1 MTAFTTATTH
11 DPQSPPGQRWLPPL
25 LVAGYAALWAAAAV
39 QPVSR
44 PGWML
49 ENVLPLSILALL
61 GGMYRRWHLSDA
73 SYLCV
78 AVFLT
83 LHAVG
88 AHYGYA
94 DVPIGGWLRDRL
106 GGASGAR
113 NPYDRVVHFAFGL
126 CWLYPT
132 REALLYHVH
141 HRRAALLFAAAAVLG
156 ASAVYE
162 ILEWGAAVLVAPDT
176 AARFVGAQGD
186 PWDAQ
191 QDMALAGVGA
201 LVAAAAT
208 ARLSAARGAR
218 LASAGAPGAD
228 RTALCRA
235 APPAAV
241 RPRL

>member
-1 MTAFTTATTH
+1 
-11 DPQSPPGQRWLPPL
+11 
-25 LVAGYAALWAAAAV
+25 
-39 QPVSR
+39 
-44 PGWML
+44 ML

-61 GGMYRRWHLSDA
+61 AGMYRRWHLSDA

-78 AVFLT
+78 ALFLA

-94 DVPIGGWLRDRL
+94 DVPLGGWLRDRL
-106 GGASGAR
+106 AGGAWGAR

-162 ILEWGAAVLVAPDT
+162 ILEWGAALLVAPDT
-176 AARFVGAQGD
+176 AAHFLGAQGD

-191 QDMALAGVGA
+191 QDMALAGARSGGRGGGDGA
-201 LVAAAAT
+201 ALGGAQRAEGGGRAGRGAGAPRARGAARRGAAAAV
-208 ARLSAARGAR
+208 RGGEDGHPDSDSGSHR
-218 LASAGAPGAD
+218 DSD
-228 RTALCRA
+228 
-235 APPAAV
+235 
-241 RPRL
+241 